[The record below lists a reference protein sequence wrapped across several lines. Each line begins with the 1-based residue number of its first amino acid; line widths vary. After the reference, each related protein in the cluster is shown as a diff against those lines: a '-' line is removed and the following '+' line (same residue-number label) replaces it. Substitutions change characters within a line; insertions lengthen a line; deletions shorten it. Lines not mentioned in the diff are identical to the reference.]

1 LPEVGADAER
11 TGVEEIAFE
20 AYGVRVRVRAETP
33 EVIERLAALLPPG
46 AEPCPSETAET
57 AMGVLTDTG
66 GTYQFLA
73 NDRQVSRHVELP
85 LALHLLENELRTYV
99 GLHAPSRI
107 FVHAGVVAL
116 DDRALVLPGRSF
128 SGKTRIV
135 LELVRLGATYYSDE
149 YAVIDPDGLVHPYAK
164 SLSLRD
170 QNQVQQD
177 HHIAGLGGN
186 AGDRALPVA
195 AVVSTIFR
203 PGAGWQPEQ
212 LTVGKG
218 VLAMMLHTL
227 AARSRADE
235 ALPALRR
242 AVEGAVLLEGD
253 RGEAADVAP
262 KLLELLTD
270 HQSIA
275 AS

>member
-1 LPEVGADAER
+1 MREVGASSER
-11 TGVEEIAFE
+11 TGVQEIAIE
-20 AYGVRVRVRAETP
+20 AYGVRLRVLADAP
-33 EVIERLAALLPPG
+33 EVIERLPGLLPPS
-46 AEPCPSETAET
+46 AEPCASGPDTPS
-57 AMGVLTDTG
+57 MGVLVDTG
-66 GTYQFLA
+66 ATYQFVA
-73 NDRQVSRHVELP
+73 NGRAVSRHAELP
-85 LALHLLENELRTYV
+85 LVLHLLENELRTYV

-116 DDRALVLPGRSF
+116 DDRVIILPGRSF

-164 SLSLRD
+164 PLSLRD
-170 QNQVQQD
+170 HNQVQQD
-177 HHIAGLGGN
+177 HHVDDLGGR

-195 AVVSTIFR
+195 AMVHTTFR
-203 PGAGWQPEQ
+203 PGAVWQPEQ

-227 AARSRADE
+227 AARTRADE
-235 ALPALRR
+235 ALPTVRR
-242 AVEGAVLLEGD
+242 AVEGALLLEGD
-253 RGEAADVAP
+253 RGEAAEVAP
-262 KLLELLTD
+262 KLLELLTGRG
-270 HQSIA
+270 STP